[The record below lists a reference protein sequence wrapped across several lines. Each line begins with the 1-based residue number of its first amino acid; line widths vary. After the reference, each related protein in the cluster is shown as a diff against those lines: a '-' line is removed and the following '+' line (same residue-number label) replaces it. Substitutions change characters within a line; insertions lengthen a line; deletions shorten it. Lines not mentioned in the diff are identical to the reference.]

1 MAGRVDHLD
10 ETFVALA
17 QHARQRDRGIVV
29 HHVGDHRGAVII
41 ALHRAAAVGMDALG
55 GKAAAA
61 GIHRLVEQPAHLA
74 GLGIGGLAFLGL
86 LHPHHPGQQR
96 SQRHIRKDVDALG
109 TAIDAVEEFG
119 KGDPVPRQPGL
130 HRRIGNRFHA
140 RHGQHRALAILGMH
154 RGEAEA
160 AVADYNRSDPV
171 PTGNRT
177 VGIPEQLGV
186 IVGVKVDKS
195 GRDNRAGCVDDALGS
210 VARKPPD
217 LGDLAVLDP
226 DIGAEPRHPGP
237 VDYQSIPDDR
247 IDLCH
252 RASPRMSPTHFYG
265 LIELQTPISR
275 PY

>member
-1 MAGRVDHLD
+1 MAGGVNHLD
-10 ETFVALA
+10 EAFVALA
-17 QHARQRDRGIVV
+17 QHARQRNRGVIV
-29 HHVGDHRGAVII
+29 HHVGHHRGAVVI
-41 ALHRAAAVGMDALG
+41 ALHRAAAVGMEALG
-55 GKAAAA
+55 RKAAAA
-61 GIHRLVEQPAHLA
+61 GVHRLVEQPAHLT
-74 GLGIGGLAFLGL
+74 GLGVGGFARFSL
-86 LHPHHPGQQR
+86 LHAHHPGQQR
-96 SQRHIRKDVDALG
+96 RQRHIRKDVDALG

-154 RGEAEA
+154 RGEAET

-195 GRDNRAGCVDDALGS
+195 GRDNRPGRVDDALGG

-217 LGDLAVLDP
+217 FGDLAVLDP
-226 DIGAEPRHPGP
+226 EIGAEPRHPRSI
-237 VDYQSIPDDR
+237 DNQSISDDR
-247 IDLCH
+247 IELCH
-252 RASPRMSPTHFYG
+252 RASPRMSPTQFYG
-265 LIELQTPISR
+265 LIELLAPIS
-275 PY
+275 